1 VIASAPVAVI
11 FDMDGL
17 MLDTESIGQR
27 AWESVAATHDS
38 GFDLT
43 LCRAMIGRNRADCV
57 SVLASHYGSE
67 KRAESLMAAWI
78 ASYDAISAVE
88 AIERKSGLDELL
100 DFLDAH
106 RIRKAV
112 ATSTRRERA
121 QAKLAQTHLLHR
133 FDALVGGDEV
143 ARGKPAPDIF
153 IAAAMRLGA
162 ARSCC
167 IVLEDSEPG
176 VIAAFAAGMTPIMVP
191 DLHPPSEALLARNP
205 LVLRS
210 LHEVA
215 TYFVELVLPDRRG
228 GSQPGS
234 MR

>member
-1 VIASAPVAVI
+1 MAPAAVI

-17 MLDTESIGQR
+17 MLDTESVGQR
-27 AWESVAATHDS
+27 AWESVAAAHDT
-38 GFDLT
+38 GFDLS
-43 LCRAMIGRNRADCV
+43 LCQSMIGRDRADCV
-57 SVLASHYGSE
+57 ALLASHYGSE
-67 KRAESLMAAWI
+67 QRAESLMAAWI
-78 ASYDAISAVE
+78 TSYDAISGVE
-88 AIERKSGLDELL
+88 AIARKSGLDELL
-100 DFLDAH
+100 DLLDAH
-106 RIRKAV
+106 RIPKAV

-121 QAKLAQTHLLHR
+121 QAKLARTNLLHR

-153 IAAAMRLGA
+153 IAAATRLGA
-162 ARSCC
+162 ARSGC

-210 LHEVA
+210 LHDVA
-215 TYFVELVLPDRRG
+215 RRFELALANEHGR
-228 GSQPGS
+228 S
-234 MR
+234 

>member
-1 VIASAPVAVI
+1 MTRAPAAVI

-17 MLDTESIGQR
+17 MLDTESTGLR
-27 AWESVAATHDS
+27 AWECVAATHDS

-57 SVLASHYGSE
+57 AILASHYRSE
-67 KRAESLMAAWI
+67 GRAESLMAAWI
-78 ASYDAISAVE
+78 ASYDAISGVE
-88 AIERKSGLDELL
+88 AIARKSGLDELL
-100 DFLDAH
+100 DVLDAH
-106 RIRKAV
+106 HIPKAV

-121 QAKLAQTHLLHR
+121 QAKLAQTNLLHR

-143 ARGKPAPDIF
+143 PRGKPAPDIF

-162 ARSCC
+162 AHSGCV
-167 IVLEDSEPG
+167 VLEDSEPG

-191 DLHPPSEALLARNP
+191 DLHPPSAALLAHNP
-205 LVLRS
+205 LVLSS

-215 TYFVELVLPDRRG
+215 RHFLELVLASERG
-228 GSQPGS
+228 GSQPAS

>member
-1 VIASAPVAVI
+1 MNRVPSAVI

-17 MLDTESIGQR
+17 MLDTESMGLR
-27 AWESVAATHDS
+27 AWESVAATRDS

-57 SVLASHYGSE
+57 AVLASHYGSE
-67 KRAESLMAAWI
+67 ERAEALMSAWI
-78 ASYDAISAVE
+78 ASYDAISSVE
-88 AIERKSGLDELL
+88 AIARKSGLDELL
-100 DFLDAH
+100 DILEAH
-106 RIRKAV
+106 RIPKAV

-121 QAKLAQTHLLHR
+121 QAKLAQTNLLHR
-133 FDALVGGDEV
+133 FDALIGGDEV
-143 ARGKPAPDIF
+143 ERGKPAPDIF
-153 IAAAMRLGA
+153 IAVAARLGVA
-162 ARSCC
+162 SSGCV
-167 IVLEDSEPG
+167 VLEDSEAG

-215 TYFVELVLPDRRG
+215 GHFVELALANERG
-228 GSQPGS
+228 GSRPAS